1 MTYTPTEM
9 SSQDWGKLFE
19 PDTVLPEQ
27 YYATVRKGSVH
38 DPERRL
44 MVAVLEDVVACLSVN
59 PNNCSRRQR
68 LDFYSAQSWVN
79 APTQGEWIFSF
90 HNICET
96 LGIHPEYLRRGLN
109 NWAKRCDNQTLAAHR
124 RPDMPR
130 YKPVRLRAV
139 F

>member
-1 MTYTPTEM
+1 MAYTPNEFNYHDT
-9 SSQDWGKLFE
+9 GKLFE
-19 PDTVLPEQ
+19 PDTLLPEQ
-27 YYATVRKGSVH
+27 FYATVCAGRQQ

-59 PNNCSRRQR
+59 PNGCSRRQR
-68 LDFYSAQSWVN
+68 LDFYSAHSWVN

-96 LGIHPEYLRRGLN
+96 LGFNPEYLRRGLN
-109 NWAKRCDNQTLAAHR
+109 RWAKRFENEPFPER
-124 RPDMPR
+124 RGSNRQR